1 MHPRV
6 LAALAANGGLITR
19 AQALDL
25 GVGPGEIRAYLHR
38 RRGEDEPRWRVLRR
52 GIYTTTE
59 IWNALDQHVGRP
71 LLVARACG
79 LAARRGWVLSH
90 DSSCHL
96 QRIPVLRPDVPLSHL
111 TRPGWTNA
119 WTEYGIKHHLARFD
133 PDQVVDVEGT
143 KALDLARTA
152 VDMGREHGLR
162 HGLVACDAVM
172 RRGVSRQ
179 ELEAALEVMVCWPG
193 RRAAQRAVAVADPG
207 AESVLES
214 LARELVIEAGVGEP
228 ETQFPMRTERG
239 IAWCDIRVG
248 NQVIESDGEVK
259 YTPVDR
265 GGLSEDPRRT
275 VFEEKLRERAVADR
289 RFVVT
294 RLVWE
299 DHWGRRRA
307 EAIARVQ
314 RDHAEAIARFG
325 PMLPEE
331 MAREAERIR
340 RQYGDR
346 RSA

>member
-25 GVGPGEIRAYLHR
+25 GVGPGEIRAHLHR
-38 RRGEDEPRWRVLRR
+38 RRGEDQPRWRVLRR

-59 IWNALDQHVGRP
+59 IWDALDEHVGRP
-71 LLVARACG
+71 LLLARACG

-96 QRIPVLRPDVPLSHL
+96 HGIPVLRPDVPLTHL

-119 WTEYGIKHHLARFD
+119 WTEYGIKHHLARFG
-133 PDQVVDVEGT
+133 PDQVVEVDGT
-143 KALDLARTA
+143 RALDLARTA

-172 RRGVSRQ
+172 RRGVTRG

-193 RRAAQRAVAVADPG
+193 RRAATRAVALADPG

-214 LARELVIEAGVGEP
+214 LARELVIEADIGSP
-228 ETQFPMRTERG
+228 ETQFPVRTERG
-239 IAWCDIRVG
+239 IAWCDLRVG
-248 NQVIESDGEVK
+248 THVIECDGEVK
-259 YTPVDR
+259 YTPAEA
-265 GGLSEDPRRT
+265 GGLSGDPRLT
-275 VFEEKLRERAVADR
+275 VFEEKLRERAVTDR
-289 RFVVT
+289 RLGVT

-307 EAIARVQ
+307 AAIDRLR
-314 RDHAEAIARFG
+314 RDHAESVARFG
-325 PMLPEE
+325 AELPAEL
-331 MAREAERIR
+331 AREAERIR